1 MSVERVMHLAY
12 RTFITDPANWPD
24 PVKGYVKS
32 RKLSET
38 THLAVGFADESWDT
52 LSNVLK
58 AENLQ
63 EIGQQLGLLGRA
75 ESGRFWDMYRHRVI
89 FPIRDAQGVL
99 VGFGGRA
106 IGDEKPKYINSAQS
120 EVFDKSKVL
129 FGLYESLQMGS
140 PGPLNIVEGYTDVL
154 SCIKS
159 GEPAVAPMG
168 TALTEHHLKLIGKH
182 FDAIRMVFD
191 GDTAGKEAA
200 SRSAMLY
207 IAEPSGIESAEVTLL
222 PEGAD
227 PDSLYQAGGPKGLV
241 DGVQE
246 SVSMADFL
254 FDIEFTQKDISTLGL
269 KARAINSLTNIA
281 KECAVPAVKAEL
293 DNAVQKIVDPQENA
307 QPRLEHQS
315 TTLSSPTI
323 L

>member
-1 MSVERVMHLAY
+1 MSFERAMHLAY
-12 RTFITDPANWPD
+12 RTFITDPANWPEE
-24 PVKGYVKS
+24 VKGYVKS
-32 RKLSET
+32 RKLTET
-38 THLAVGFADESWDT
+38 THLAIGFADESWDT

-75 ESGRFWDMYRHRVI
+75 ESGRFWDMYRNRVI

-120 EVFDKSKVL
+120 EIFDKSSVL
-129 FGLYESLQMGS
+129 FGLYESLQMKS
-140 PGPLNIVEGYTDVL
+140 TGPLNIVEGYTDVL

-168 TALTEHHLKLIGKH
+168 TALTEQHLRLIGKH
-182 FDAIRMVFD
+182 FDRIRMVFD

-200 SRSAMLY
+200 CRSAMLY
-207 IAEPSGIESAEVTLL
+207 IAEPGGIESAEVTLL

-227 PDSLYQAGGPKGLV
+227 PDSLYKTGGPSGLV
-241 DGVQE
+241 DGVRD
-246 SVSMADFL
+246 SVGMAAFL
-254 FDIEFTQKDISTLGL
+254 YDIEFAQKDISTLGL
-269 KARAINSLTNIA
+269 KARAINSLANIA
-281 KECAVPAVKAEL
+281 KECSVSAVKAEL
-293 DNAVQKIVDPQENA
+293 ENAVQKIIDPQESA
-307 QPRLEHQS
+307 QPCVEHQP
-315 TTLSSPTI
+315 TILSSPNI